1 MTKGFYRPDHKTPA
15 ATVWRDV
22 KRCQKDEKEM
32 KMIYEDVHGD
42 VSFTPAVH
50 TMLVT
55 YSPRVL
61 NFNGGLHGNYEVFI
75 IFAM

>member
-1 MTKGFYRPDHKTPA
+1 VTKGFYRPDHKTPA
-15 ATVWRDV
+15 ATVEKMLKDV
-22 KRCQKDEKEM
+22 KKDEEEM
-32 KMIYEDVHGD
+32 KMMYKDKHGD

-61 NFNGGLHGNYEVFI
+61 NFNGGLHGN
-75 IFAM
+75 